1 MLNGF
6 RLIAHSFNPAIIPQF
21 VVGYKEVVALIVLGY
36 MMHLMPSAID
46 RDLQRKVA
54 NSSFWWQVALLVIT
68 AWCVMQIKSS
78 GIQPFIYFQF

>member
-1 MLNGF
+1 
-6 RLIAHSFNPAIIPQF
+6 
-21 VVGYKEVVALIVLGY
+21 

-54 NSSFWWQVALLVIT
+54 NASFWWQVALLVIT

-78 GIQPFIYFQF
+78 DIQPFIYFQF

>member
-1 MLNGF
+1 M
-6 RLIAHSFNPAIIPQF
+6 
-21 VVGYKEVVALIVLGY
+21 ALIVLGY

-54 NSSFWWQVALLVIT
+54 NASFWWQVALLVIT

-78 GIQPFIYFQF
+78 DIQPFIYFQF

>member
-1 MLNGF
+1 M
-6 RLIAHSFNPAIIPQF
+6 
-21 VVGYKEVVALIVLGY
+21 VGYKEVVVLIVLGY

-46 RDLQRKVA
+46 HDLQRKVA